1 MKRLFPMRVQ
11 APTFFCAICMQCV
24 DLPMQEQ
31 LLGRQI
37 SYSSYICNLNA
48 YLTALR
54 NATTDHIE
62 SAQGARLLP
71 SISRLCVF
79 VLLLLNKDF
88 FTAKRFEYFPAR
100 QQVLKISRHNATW
113 LSSCRSLANLSRT
126 YRPKSPHLIP
136 TPRSPPL
143 VNFFSALARKGIEL
157 SLFCF

>member
-1 MKRLFPMRVQ
+1 MYEALIPNEGASPHIFLRH
-11 APTFFCAICMQCV
+11 CMQCV

-88 FTAKRFEYFPAR
+88 STAKRFEYFPAR
-100 QQVLKISRHNATW
+100 QQVLKISRHM
-113 LSSCRSLANLSRT
+113 
-126 YRPKSPHLIP
+126 PH
-136 TPRSPPL
+136 
-143 VNFFSALARKGIEL
+143 G
-157 SLFCF
+157 

>member
-1 MKRLFPMRVQ
+1 M
-11 APTFFCAICMQCV
+11 FFFFFLPFTAVTPSDLNKMGGSSFCPGMYEALIPNEGASPHIFLRHCMQCV

-62 SAQGARLLP
+62 SAQGVRLLP
-71 SISRLCVF
+71 SISRLCVI

-100 QQVLKISRHNATW
+100 QQV
-113 LSSCRSLANLSRT
+113 
-126 YRPKSPHLIP
+126 P
-136 TPRSPPL
+136 
-143 VNFFSALARKGIEL
+143 
-157 SLFCF
+157 